1 MKKLNDIKDK
11 KMALEAR
18 IDRLEDMRRHAYDKG
33 MSDSLVMSFDIDIA
47 LANEQT
53 KVLDW
58 ILE

>member
-18 IDRLEDMRRHAYDKG
+18 IDKLEDMRRHAYDNG

-47 LANEQT
+47 LATEQI